1 MEKVVLVSYVEPT
14 NGDKP
19 ILIVGQKRPNQS
31 VDIINAFQG
40 DKATELYQKLITKE
54 EKKNDDNR
62 TNG

>member
-19 ILIVGQKRPNQS
+19 ILIVGRKRPNQS

-40 DKATELYQKLITKE
+40 DKATELYQTLITKE
-54 EKKNDDNR
+54 EKKNAD
-62 TNG
+62 